1 MPYSY
6 TTPPIHYPTHALP
19 SAHTLPYL
27 PYTIVATLCT
37 SYPTSVVHYATQ
49 IAYTQPYPHN
59 TLPIHCPNYSVPF
72 SCTTLIIDYATQ
84 ITFYRVQQSNK
95 LYRLIRHPMHTPLMH
110 YPIPKHSTTLFY
122 ATLTPLY
129 RIKSN
134 HIERQTKLWHSYA
147 LSYY

>member
-19 SAHTLPYL
+19 SAHTTLSTIHNFSHTVYLIPYL
-27 PYTIVATLCT
+27 SRALRNPNRLTL
-37 SYPTSVVHYATQ
+37 
-49 IAYTQPYPHN
+49 PYPHN

-110 YPIPKHSTTLFY
+110 YPIPTHSTTLFY

-134 HIERQTKLWHSYA
+134 HIERQTNFWHSYA